1 MSGAAGF
8 IQSLFFERLITHPLS
23 RPLAT
28 LAFSYV
34 LGPLLRKGRG
44 LLVKMAL
51 SMFNAFLSLL
61 PYKRFEKGMWEKVAI
76 FGTKV
81 VESKIVPLTQF
92 LGKFFCTSLKEK
104 EAINQSKK
112 EK

>member
-28 LAFSYV
+28 LAFLYV

-44 LLVKMAL
+44 LLVKMAQ
-51 SMFNAFLSLL
+51 SMFNAFLFLL

-81 VESKIVPLTQF
+81 VESKTVPLTQF

>member
-1 MSGAAGF
+1 M
-8 IQSLFFERLITHPLS
+8 
-23 RPLAT
+23 
-28 LAFSYV
+28 
-34 LGPLLRKGRG
+34 
-44 LLVKMAL
+44 KMAL
-51 SMFNAFLSLL
+51 SMFLMLFLSLL

-81 VESKIVPLTQF
+81 VESKTVPLTQF